1 MLSDICQVSD
11 GMRVV
16 GKCLRNILIPCFGS
30 GCVWEWRKMPPN
42 RAHFFV
48 RKNYTT
54 FSTEQLFITHYYNL
68 CNVKIIYH
76 VTFQCVS
83 RAFCSFQ
90 IRPGF
95 GTRALYP
102 LSLR

>member
-1 MLSDICQVSD
+1 MHAQ
-11 GMRVV
+11 R
-16 GKCLRNILIPCFGS
+16 
-30 GCVWEWRKMPPN
+30 N
-42 RAHFFV
+42 RADIAS
-48 RKNYTT
+48 RQGMLAPPKY
-54 FSTEQLFITHYYNL
+54 YYNL

-76 VTFQCVS
+76 VTWKCVS